1 MKKLVLCIGLICLL
15 GCYTA
20 SQAQVKEDVKKTAK
34 KVGNKTAE
42 TASKAK
48 SAVVDQ
54 KYKGKC
60 GPDGQTIYIDNHDK
74 YYWVDKKGRKQYIA
88 KAALKDKV
96 E

>member
-1 MKKLVLCIGLICLL
+1 MKKIITCLIITSLL
-15 GCYTA
+15 GFYGTT
-20 SQAQVKEDVKKTAK
+20 QAQVKEDVKKTAK

-48 SAVVDQ
+48 SAIVDQ
-54 KYKGKC
+54 VYKGKC

>member
-1 MKKLVLCIGLICLL
+1 MKKIITSLAVVLLL
-15 GCYTA
+15 GFYTGT
-20 SQAQVKEDVKKTAK
+20 QAQVKEDVKNAAK

-54 KYKGKC
+54 VYKGKC
-60 GPDGQTIYIDNHDK
+60 GPNGQTIYIDNHDK
-74 YYWVDKKGRKQYIA
+74 YYWVDKKGHKQYIA
-88 KAALKDKV
+88 KAALKDKP